1 MTKQHVMSH
10 SQKELYKLCKR
21 KWYYQYEQGIEE
33 DKSKSEALVFGSYVH
48 AILEQYMREYY
59 QFFSNSLINE
69 NDLRRS
75 ASTALSSLDDKKL
88 LSGGMILLG
97 FDLALQGLSVLQKDY
112 QILYTLNGEPAIEI
126 AITVDKVYT
135 GIIDLIYVDKKGQ
148 IVLLDWKTTS
158 WGGGYTNHRIKQSK
172 QLKGYA
178 WLVKKKLGRHVD
190 IVSYGVLDKKI
201 QTAHIMKVKNTRDY
215 KEFESELK
223 RINSDVRLYRGGSEN
238 SFQCNEENC
247 FAYRS
252 ECLFYPLCWSQD
264 QRFVETID
272 LVPSLG

>member
-1 MTKQHVMSH
+1 MTKAKQHVMSH
-10 SQKELYKLCKR
+10 SQKELYKSCKR
-21 KWYYQYEQGIEE
+21 KWYYKYEQGIED
-33 DKSKSEALVFGSYVH
+33 DKPKSEALMFGKYVH
-48 AILEQYMREYY
+48 AVLEQYMREYY
-59 QFFSNSLINE
+59 QIFRDSLIDE

-75 ASTALSSLDDKKL
+75 ASTALKSLDVELK
-88 LSGGMILLG
+88 GNMILLG
-97 FDLALQGLSVLQKDY
+97 FELALQGLSVLQKDY
-112 QILYTLNGEPAIEI
+112 QIPYILNGEPAIEI
-126 AITVDKVYT
+126 AITVDEVYT

-158 WGGGYTNHRIKQSK
+158 WGQGYTNHKVKQSK

-178 WLVKKKLGRHVD
+178 WLIKKQLGRHVNM
-190 IVSYGVLDKKI
+190 VAYGVLDKKT

-215 KEFESELK
+215 KEFENELK

-247 FAYRS
+247 FAYHS

-264 QRFVETID
+264 QRFVESID